1 MTMMEQHNGAKGPP
15 SPSQSALPE
24 GLTPEALTLC
34 CKELYAMGQGVQAT
48 SLAIQAA
55 QASQDIP
62 VLLAAGLFLTQQTA
76 HHDVAVAIF
85 RKALLLLPQGHAV
98 LASLQGELKLCLA
111 GALMAAGKRDES
123 IGLFMEIAQ
132 NYPEHRLF
140 AGEHISMGLLEAGLA
155 DQAERVLA
163 VWLQEGPPSVAL
175 YNNMG
180 CALERLNRS
189 REAMVYYQK
198 GIELASRDEDVSFGY
213 AMALLK
219 AGAYEE
225 GFARYVRRVPRM
237 PNLSWWFYKDLP
249 RLTQGVPLA
258 GKRILF
264 YQEQG
269 LGDTIQFIRF
279 LPEIARQAGHIT
291 IAALPPLARLLA
303 ETYPMVEVCLVA
315 ELLKTP
321 ERVKE
326 YDTSCP
332 IPDLPYL
339 CDLKSPAA
347 LPPFTPYLAVPLERR
362 AHFAQIVE
370 RVIAQQRGVQ
380 AQELETRRL
389 RVGLVWAGDARTSA
403 QDVASDKR
411 RSSSFAEMMAAFGT
425 VEADFFNLQYGP
437 RRGELVG
444 AETPQPVYDVMD
456 EVQDM
461 ADTAALMEALDL
473 IISVDTA
480 PLHLAGALG
489 REVWLVSRWDACWR
503 WGDEGE
509 RTPWY
514 PTMRIFRAQ
523 ELSFVPVLQE
533 VGADLRQRAMAI

>member
-1 MTMMEQHNGAKGPP
+1 MAMVEQSNVADGA
-15 SPSQSALPE
+15 SPMQQGANKE
-24 GLTPEALTLC
+24 GLTPEALTVCCQQLC
-34 CKELYAMGQGVQAT
+34 ACGQEEQAV
-48 SLAIQAA
+48 SLALQAA
-55 QASQDIP
+55 QASSDVP
-62 VLLAAGLFLTQQTA
+62 LLLAAGLFFTHHTA
-76 HHDVAVAIF
+76 RHEVAVAIF
-85 RKALLLLPQGHAV
+85 RKALLLMPPGDGAV
-98 LASLQGELKLCLA
+98 ASLRGELKLCLA
-111 GALMAAGKRDES
+111 GALMAAGAREES
-123 IGLFMEIAQ
+123 ISLFMEIAQ
-132 NYPEHRLF
+132 HHPEHRLF
-140 AGEHISMGLLEAGLA
+140 AGEHISMGLLEAGLP

-163 VWLQEGPPSVAL
+163 AWLKDGTPSAAL

-198 GIELASRDEDVSFGY
+198 GIDLASRDEAVSFGY
-213 AMALLK
+213 SMALLK
-219 AGAYEE
+219 AGEYEE
-225 GFARYVRRVPRM
+225 GFARYVRRVPRI
-237 PNLSWWFYKDLP
+237 PNLSCWFYKDLP
-249 RLTQGVPLA
+249 RLTKDVPLA

-269 LGDTIQFIRF
+269 LGDTVQFIRF

-291 IAALPPLARLLA
+291 IASLPPLARLLA
-303 ETYPMVEVCLVA
+303 ETYPMVEVCLVSDI
-315 ELLKTP
+315 LKTP
-321 ERVKE
+321 ERAKE
-326 YDTSCP
+326 YDFSCP

-339 CDLKSPAA
+339 CDLKSPAE
-347 LPPFTPYLAVPLERR
+347 LPPFKPYLAVPPERR

-370 RVIAQQRGVQ
+370 NAIAQHRR
-380 AQELETRRL
+380 AQGQEATQRRL
-389 RVGLVWAGDARTSA
+389 RIGLVWAGEARTSA

-425 VEADFFNLQYGP
+425 VEADFFSLQYGP

-444 AETPQPVYDVMD
+444 VETPQPVYDVMD

-461 ADTAALMEALDL
+461 ADTVALMEALDL
-473 IISVDTA
+473 VISVDTA

-533 VGADLRQRAMAI
+533 VGMALHQRVAEG